1 MRFLS
6 YIFLFSLNGLG
17 FITMAQPDW
26 SVNPYAYEFTM
37 TITGKV
43 VVDGTLSTDQGD
55 IVGVFA
61 GDECR
66 GVTPVAFDQGVDG
79 YFAYLMV
86 YSNKMGETLHFR
98 VYDASRD
105 EVLSVHN
112 SLPFTVNGIVGSPDE
127 PYLIKTVSMT
137 PSAEWPGQKIRI
149 FPNPFRDELR
159 VEIPEEKG
167 KLWIKLTTSDG
178 RLVKRW
184 LQTGSSSGTMDT
196 HTFPPGLYFL
206 EWRGPQSA
214 GKETLIKK

>member
-1 MRFLS
+1 MRFLC
-6 YIFLFSLNGLG
+6 YFFLFSLNGLG
-17 FITMAQPDW
+17 LTTMAQPDW
-26 SVNPYAYEFTM
+26 SVNPHAYEFTM

-43 VVDGTLSTDQGD
+43 VVDGVLSTDQGD
-55 IVGVFA
+55 VVGVFA

-86 YSNKMGETLHFR
+86 YSNKMGETLNFR

-105 EVLSVHN
+105 EVLSVRN
-112 SLPFTVNGIVGSPDE
+112 ALPFTVNGIVGSPDE
-127 PYLIKTVSMT
+127 PYLITTVSLS

-149 FPNPFRDELR
+149 FPNPFCDEIR

-167 KLWIKLTTSDG
+167 NLWLNLTTSDG

-184 LQTGSSSGTMDT
+184 AQRGSFSGAIGT
-196 HTFPPGLYFL
+196 HTLPPGLYFL

-214 GKETLIKK
+214 GSKKLIKN